1 MSKKILLVDD
11 EAGFTN
17 LLKMNLERSG
27 EYEVE
32 IQNNSTLAVSTARNF
47 QPDIILL
54 DVVMPEMD
62 GGDVQ
67 ALLEQDPILR
77 DIPIVML
84 TALVDSAELSEGA
97 VAQSGSQTVLPKP
110 VDLELLQRVLEET
123 LG

>member
-27 EYEVE
+27 EYEVHV
-32 IQNNSTLAVSTARNF
+32 QNDSTQALATARSF
-47 QPDIILL
+47 QPNIILL

-67 ALLEQDPILR
+67 ALLEADPNLSKV
-77 DIPIVML
+77 PIIML
-84 TALVDSAELSEGA
+84 TALVDSTEISAGA
-97 VAQSGSQTVLPKP
+97 VAQSGEQMVMPKP
-110 VDLELLQRVLEET
+110 VDLELLKRVIEET
-123 LG
+123 LA